1 MEALWRFFLFSKDSR
16 VFSAIF
22 DFHNGLET
30 FVKTPWKCNSSPHHF
45 SGGWLGRRWRLH
57 RWGLSPPYC
66 GEDEPNFGEAYFFQ
80 VGWWTNNQ
88 LVNFLFKC
96 VSFFMELQ
104 WYLQVSVWK
113 DACWTNRTC
122 CQRRFHPCLK
132 RSVPFVTEEEENWV
146 VVSKMQLDEHIFKMG
161 WFNHQLEILMW
172 HIFLIF
178 WRVGIA
184 RQQLR

>member
-96 VSFFMELQ
+96 VSFLWSFNGTFKCPFEKMLAGRTGPAANEDFIRASRGPSHLSQ
-104 WYLQVSVWK
+104 KKRKTGWWFQR
-113 DACWTNRTC
+113 CNWT
-122 CQRRFHPCLK
+122 
-132 RSVPFVTEEEENWV
+132 S
-146 VVSKMQLDEHIFKMG
+146 
-161 WFNHQLEILMW
+161 
-172 HIFLIF
+172 IFLK
-178 WRVGIA
+178 WVGSTTN
-184 RQQLR
+184 